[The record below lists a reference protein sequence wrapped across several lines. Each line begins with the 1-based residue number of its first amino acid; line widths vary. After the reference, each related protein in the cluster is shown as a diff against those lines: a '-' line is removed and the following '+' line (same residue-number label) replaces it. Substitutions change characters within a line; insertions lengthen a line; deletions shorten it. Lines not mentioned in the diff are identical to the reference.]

1 MSSAAEGRPLL
12 EVEGLRT
19 YFPVKKGF
27 LRRQVGWIKAVDGVS
42 LTINQGET
50 VSLVG
55 ESGCGKSTTARS
67 LVRAVEPTDGRVAY
81 TTRAGVTINVREATP
96 EQLREV
102 RREVRMVFQD
112 PFQSLNPRQTILDIV
127 GEPLRNYRVADG
139 QALRERVG
147 QLLVSVGLDARHMGR
162 YPHAFSGGQRQRIGL
177 ARSLA
182 LEPRLMLAD
191 EPTSALDVSVQAQIL
206 NLMQKLQN
214 DFGLSYLFITHE
226 LGIVRHFSDRC
237 GVMYLGKIVETAP
250 TRELFKTPR
259 HPYTEALLS
268 AAPIPNPKLKAD
280 RIVLEGDIPDPA
292 NAPPGCPFHT
302 RCRYATAQCKTEV
315 PALQPVAGNPDHQVS
330 CHLVEDLELSGARW

>member
-162 YPHAFSGGQRQRIGL
+162 YPHAFSGGQRQRVAL
-177 ARSLA
+177 ARA
-182 LEPRLMLAD
+182 LLKDAPIVLLD
-191 EPTSALDVSVQAQIL
+191 EPAASLDPEAEALVTADLLGELSERTVIISAHRPETIAHVEDVVVL
-206 NLMQKLQN
+206 E
-214 DFGLSYLFITHE
+214 DGR
-226 LGIVRHFSDRC
+226 VSDR
-237 GVMYLGKIVETAP
+237 GLPVVVAARNDYFAKHFARSFLP
-250 TRELFKTPR
+250 TSPR
-259 HPYTEALLS
+259 HS
-268 AAPIPNPKLKAD
+268 
-280 RIVLEGDIPDPA
+280 
-292 NAPPGCPFHT
+292 
-302 RCRYATAQCKTEV
+302 
-315 PALQPVAGNPDHQVS
+315 
-330 CHLVEDLELSGARW
+330 